1 MFDLKLRPLLT
12 AAALAAT
19 LSLAAAPA
27 SAQTA
32 IVSFTVGST
41 FTGFSSDETVGWS
54 FSVAAGPGV
63 QVTSL
68 GWWDFTPADPL
79 AAAHEVGIWNSAGM
93 LLASVTV
100 QPGDA
105 LTGSFRYAAI
115 TPITLMGGST
125 YIIGGRDLTTDGDVY
140 ASASSALVMDPSITF
155 GQAARSADGSGFAF
169 PSTLTANSGG
179 RFGPNFMLTPVP
191 EPSTYALMLM
201 GVAAVG
207 VLARRRA
214 KV

>member
-12 AAALAAT
+12 AAALAGAM
-19 LSLAAAPA
+19 SLAG
-27 SAQTA
+27 AQTA

-41 FTGFSSDETVGWS
+41 FGGFSSDETVGWS
-54 FSVAAGPGV
+54 FAVAAGPGV

-68 GWWDFTPADPL
+68 GWWDATPADPL
-79 AAAHEVGIWNSAGM
+79 AAAHEVGIWSSTGT

-115 TPITLMGGST
+115 APITLTGGST
-125 YIIGGRDLTTDGDVY
+125 YIIGGRDLLADGDIY

-155 GQAARSADGSGFAF
+155 GQAARSDAGTGFVF
-169 PSTLTANSGG
+169 PGILTANSGG
-179 RFGPNFMLTPVP
+179 RFGPNFMLTAVP

-207 VLARRRA
+207 LLARRRTRA
-214 KV
+214 